1 MSPWLNKTHSAW
13 LLSQTWSWLYLTVWP
28 EYVLTTVDDCQIFK
42 GARKYAMKYHTFRTR
57 YVQVTYALMG
67 CKNNNECVNVSLEK
81 PFQVRSQIHSSSLS
95 VNNKIKH
102 RVSSALLLSTQPIKN
117 LLGRVQEPP
126 DPITRG
132 QVGLGV
138 EGHVPSAAPQ
148 FLLTRY
154 FQLFPS
160 WVNCSDLVIQWN

>member
-1 MSPWLNKTHSAW
+1 MPLCYAW
-13 LLSQTWSWLYLTVWP
+13 VLGHVALTEQNTFCVIAIAGWSWLYLTVRP

-42 GARKYAMKYHTFRTR
+42 GAREYAMKYHTFRTR

-67 CKNNNECVNVSLEK
+67 CKNNNECVNLSLEK

-102 RVSSALLLSTQPIKN
+102 CVSSALLLNTPPIKN

-138 EGHVPSAAPQ
+138 ERHVPSAAP
-148 FLLTRY
+148 
-154 FQLFPS
+154 
-160 WVNCSDLVIQWN
+160 

>member
-67 CKNNNECVNVSLEK
+67 CKNNNECVNLSLEK

-102 RVSSALLLSTQPIKN
+102 CVSSALLLSTQPIKN

-138 EGHVPSAAPQ
+138 EAGTCHRPLPS
-148 FLLTRY
+148 F
-154 FQLFPS
+154 S
-160 WVNCSDLVIQWN
+160 

>member
-1 MSPWLNKTHSAW
+1 MSPWLNKTHFAW
-13 LLSQTWSWLYLTVWP
+13 LLSQTWSWLYP
-28 EYVLTTVDDCQIFK
+28 DCMTWI
-42 GARKYAMKYHTFRTR
+42 RPYHCRRLSDFQRRTEICHEIP
-57 YVQVTYALMG
+57 YFPNQVRSSHLRFNG

-102 RVSSALLLSTQPIKN
+102 CVSSALLLSTQPIKN

-138 EGHVPSAAPQ
+138 EGHVPSAAP
-148 FLLTRY
+148 
-154 FQLFPS
+154 
-160 WVNCSDLVIQWN
+160 

>member
-1 MSPWLNKTHSAW
+1 MPLCYAW
-13 LLSQTWSWLYLTVWP
+13 VLGHVALTEQNTFWVIAIADL
-28 EYVLTTVDDCQIFK
+28 VLTIPDCMTWIRPLVDNCQFFK

-67 CKNNNECVNVSLEK
+67 CKNNNECVNLSLEK

-102 RVSSALLLSTQPIKN
+102 CVSSALLLNTPPIKN

-138 EGHVPSAAPQ
+138 ERHVPSAAP
-148 FLLTRY
+148 
-154 FQLFPS
+154 
-160 WVNCSDLVIQWN
+160 